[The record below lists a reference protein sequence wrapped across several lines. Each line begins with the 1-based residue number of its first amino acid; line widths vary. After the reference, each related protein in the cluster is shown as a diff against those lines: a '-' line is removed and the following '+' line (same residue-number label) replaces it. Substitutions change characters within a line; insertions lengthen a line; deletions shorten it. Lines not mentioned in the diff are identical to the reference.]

1 MKRVMK
7 RDGADEERA
16 RRRIASQM
24 SNGEVI
30 DHAHVVFCTLWEYEY
45 THEQVRENGENRELD
60 GVEKNDIFIVIYRL
74 KEHGQS

>member
-30 DHAHVVFCTLWEYEY
+30 DHAHVVFCTLWEYKY
-45 THEQVRENGENRELD
+45 THEQVRE
-60 GVEKNDIFIVIYRL
+60 
-74 KEHGQS
+74 